1 MKMHSRLIRAIEEA
15 IEELTTCE
23 EIYYSASKL
32 KVDRKLAEKIL
43 AEWIG
48 TFPCKYC
55 LETIENELL
64 PQVYISDMVEPDSI
78 LNNINMYEN

>member
-1 MKMHSRLIRAIEEA
+1 MHLRLIRAIEEA

-23 EIYYSASKL
+23 ESYYSASKL
-32 KVDRKLAEKIL
+32 KVDRELAEKIL

-48 TFPCKYC
+48 TFPCKYY